1 MVLSQNAIYASTFV
15 ELSDTL
21 RYIMIKFCDISQDL
35 RCFPVKKIHRTN
47 PLSFSVF
54 KVFDLY
60 LKEAETEDS

>member
-35 RCFPVKKIHRTN
+35 RCFPVKN
-47 PLSFSVF
+47 PLSFSVY